1 MADRISISR
10 GLLANNG
17 IFCAA
22 IDDVEAANL
31 RQLLQSIFGKENELG
46 IVAVCSNPAGR
57 QRPTGFAP
65 AHEYAMFFG
74 LTEAAQVGRL
84 ERTEEQLE
92 HSEIDDQGRYFTWKS
107 LRSGGGPNALRG
119 ARPRLFYPLFVE
131 DDRVRIPHM
140 EWDNEARQWNLL
152 ESPGPR

>member
-1 MADRISISR
+1 MLTKKYRESLKAIYIDPPYNTDASAIPYKNNYKDSSWMSLMADRISISR

-92 HSEIDDQGRYFTWKS
+92 HSEIDDQGRYFTWKKS
-107 LRSGGGPNALRG
+107 
-119 ARPRLFYPLFVE
+119 
-131 DDRVRIPHM
+131 
-140 EWDNEARQWNLL
+140 
-152 ESPGPR
+152 